1 MCALIT
7 ACTSAWSTICRN
19 HPLECRCFANA
30 ATLCLIKNATCTRVQ
45 QTRVAA
51 QMRASHICA
60 SPGADVHESRRR
72 CADLL
77 IERPAVH
84 AVAVPCGEVHERQCE
99 LRRQQRVGR
108 HDELGRQQV
117 RLAPAEACRHIA
129 HLRLQL
135 LLHADGSAEKS
146 QRATNPRRHAA
157 PRASSTHTVRG
168 APTVRP
174 VPVQMCASLGADVGE
189 SRCRC
194 ARDLGFLQALPL
206 GRQHVG
212 EDVRHLVRRDAPC
225 LGRRCSAAQQW
236 ALRRAI
242 AAVASAETIQRFAR
256 CGRLIGPPSAS
267 CG

>member
-1 MCALIT
+1 MQEQPLRQEDQKIETAQTIGLAQRSALLIGAVLSCYSIDELRDFTWSVGLCALIT

-19 HPLECRCFANA
+19 QPLECRCFANA

-45 QTRVAA
+45 QTRVPA
-51 QMRASHICA
+51 QMCA
-60 SPGADVHESRRR
+60 SPGADVGESRRR

-84 AVAVPCGEVHERQCE
+84 AVAVPCGEVHERQCK

-146 QRATNPRRHAA
+146 QRNPQS
-157 PRASSTHTVRG
+157 P
-168 APTVRP
+168 
-174 VPVQMCASLGADVGE
+174 Q
-189 SRCRC
+189 
-194 ARDLGFLQALPL
+194 
-206 GRQHVG
+206 
-212 EDVRHLVRRDAPC
+212 PC
-225 LGRRCSAAQQW
+225 
-236 ALRRAI
+236 
-242 AAVASAETIQRFAR
+242 
-256 CGRLIGPPSAS
+256 
-267 CG
+267 